1 MTGNTSKG
9 YMSIDDLIRRIR
21 KFHPEDN
28 MDLVRKAYAFAE
40 KAHAGQVRKSG
51 EPYFSHPCA
60 VAVILT
66 DLMLDGTTIAA
77 SLLHDCV
84 EDVEGVTLQT
94 IHDEFGQ
101 EVELLVDGVTKL
113 SKLNF
118 ASREEAQAET
128 LRKMFLAMAKD
139 IRVVLIKL
147 ADRLHNMRTLKF
159 QRPERQIPI
168 ARETLDIYAPLA
180 HRMGVYTIKWELED
194 LALRY
199 IDPDS
204 YYELVRLVGMKRE
217 EREKLIA
224 EVTMELGTKLRE
236 AGIKAEITGRPKH
249 FYSIYKKMK
258 SQNKTFDQINDLIA
272 IRVLV
277 TTQQDCYFVLGIAHT
292 LWPQVPGRFKDYIS
306 MPKPNMYQSLHTT
319 VVNHGRPFEV
329 QIRTFEMHRTAE
341 YGIAAHWRYK
351 EGRASEND
359 LDQRLAW
366 LRRILDWQGDV
377 RDSTEFGELAKVDLF
392 ADEVFV
398 FTPRGD
404 VISLPRGATPLDFAY
419 RIHTAVGNRCIGAKV
434 NGRIVPLASQLETG
448 DFVEVMTSSSSH
460 GPSRDWL
467 NIVKTSEAKAKIRAW
482 LKKEQREVNI
492 PLGHDMMEKQA
503 KSLGYTLNQLLK
515 GDAVD
520 IVLKR
525 FSAQTLDDLYAMVG
539 FGGLSCPQ
547 VINRLVDEYKKSSKA
562 EEAAA
567 AAAQELARIEEQP
580 SQKRQQQSS
589 SNGVIVKGE
598 SGMLVRF
605 ARCCS
610 PLPGDSIVG
619 YITRGR
625 GVSVHR
631 KDCVSLKDP
640 EMEKDRLIEV
650 EWENQG
656 ADASYE
662 ADLRII
668 SYNRTGLLAEISVM
682 LATQEVPVSTISG
695 HANKDSTYIF
705 NVSIII
711 KNTQQLNK
719 IIRDLQKWPDVIE
732 VSRVSG

>member
-1 MTGNTSKG
+1 MTGSDAKG
-9 YMSIDDLIRRIR
+9 YMSLDDLIRRIR
-21 KFHPEDN
+21 KFHPEDD
-28 MDLVRKAYAFAE
+28 MDVVRRAYAFAE
-40 KAHAGQVRKSG
+40 KAHANQKRKSG

-77 SLLHDCV
+77 GLLHDCV
-84 EDVEGVTLQT
+84 EDVEGVTLEV
-94 IHDEFGQ
+94 IRNAFGQ

-113 SKLNF
+113 NQLNF

-147 ADRLHNMRTLKF
+147 ADRLHNMRTLKY
-159 QRPERQIPI
+159 QKPERQIPI

-194 LALRY
+194 LSLRY
-199 IDPDS
+199 IDPEG

-217 EREKLIA
+217 ERERLIS
-224 EVTMELGTKLRE
+224 EVTQQLGAKLRE

-258 SQNKTFDQINDLIA
+258 SQNKTFDQTNDLIA

-277 TTQQDCYFVLGIAHT
+277 NSQQDCYFVLGVVHT
-292 LWPQVPGRFKDYIS
+292 MWPQVPGRFKDYIS
-306 MPKPNMYQSLHTT
+306 MPKQNMYQSLHTT
-319 VVNHGRPFEV
+319 VVNQGRPFEV
-329 QIRTFEMHRTAE
+329 QIRTFDMHRTAE

-351 EGRASEND
+351 EGRASESE
-359 LDQRLAW
+359 LDQKLSW
-366 LRRILDWQGDV
+366 LRRILDWQSDV
-377 RDSTEFGELAKVDLF
+377 RDPGEFGELAKVDLF

-404 VISLPRGATPLDFAY
+404 VITLPRGATPLDFAY
-419 RIHTAVGNRCIGAKV
+419 RIHSAVGNRCIGAKV

-448 DFVEVMTSSSSH
+448 DFVEVMTSSSSR

-482 LKKEQREVNI
+482 LKKEQREENI
-492 PLGHDMMEKQA
+492 PLGRDMMDKEA
-503 KSLGYTLNQLLK
+503 RRLGYSLSQLLR
-515 GDAVD
+515 GEAVD
-520 IVLKR
+520 VICKR
-525 FSAQTLDDLYAMVG
+525 FSAQTLDDVYAMVG
-539 FGGLSCPQ
+539 FGGLSCAQ
-547 VINRLVDEYKKSSKA
+547 VINRLVDEYKKSVKPDEAAPAVMQDIGKA
-562 EEAAA
+562 EE
-567 AAAQELARIEEQP
+567 QP
-580 SQKRQQQSS
+580 RKQPQSS

-605 ARCCS
+605 ARCCN
-610 PLPGDSIVG
+610 PLPGDKIIG

-631 KDCVSLKDP
+631 ADCVSLKDP
-640 EMEKDRLIEV
+640 DVEKDRLIEV
-650 EWENQG
+650 EWEAQG
-656 ADASYE
+656 ANASYE
-662 ADLRII
+662 AEIRII
-668 SYNRTGLLAEISVM
+668 TYNRTGLLAEISVL
-682 LATQEVPVSTISG
+682 LATQEVPVTTITG
-695 HANKDSTYIF
+695 HAYKDSTYIF
-705 NVSIII
+705 HVSIII
-711 KNTQQLNK
+711 KDTQQLNR

-732 VSRVSG
+732 VSRVSS

>member
-1 MTGNTSKG
+1 MTGSDAKG
-9 YMSIDDLIRRIR
+9 YMSLDDLIRRIR
-21 KFHPEDN
+21 KFHPEDD
-28 MDLVRKAYAFAE
+28 MDVVRRAYAFAE
-40 KAHAGQVRKSG
+40 KAHANQKRKSG

-77 SLLHDCV
+77 GLLHDCV
-84 EDVEGVTLQT
+84 EDVEGVTLEV
-94 IHDEFGQ
+94 IRNAFGQ

-113 SKLNF
+113 NQLNF

-147 ADRLHNMRTLKF
+147 ADRLHNMRTLKY
-159 QRPERQIPI
+159 QKPERQIPI

-194 LALRY
+194 LSLRY
-199 IDPDS
+199 IDPEG

-217 EREKLIA
+217 ERERLIS
-224 EVTMELGTKLRE
+224 EVTQQLGAKLRE

-277 TTQQDCYFVLGIAHT
+277 NSQQDCYFVLGVVHT
-292 LWPQVPGRFKDYIS
+292 MWPQVPGRFKDYIS
-306 MPKPNMYQSLHTT
+306 MPKQNMYQSLHTT
-319 VVNHGRPFEV
+319 VVNQGRPFEV
-329 QIRTFEMHRTAE
+329 QIRTFDMHRTAE

-351 EGRASEND
+351 EGRASESE
-359 LDQRLAW
+359 LDQKLSW
-366 LRRILDWQGDV
+366 LRRILDWQSDV
-377 RDSTEFGELAKVDLF
+377 RDPGEFGELAKVDLF

-404 VISLPRGATPLDFAY
+404 VITLPRGATPLDFAY
-419 RIHTAVGNRCIGAKV
+419 RIHSAVGNRCIGAKV

-448 DFVEVMTSSSSH
+448 DFVEVMTSSSSR

-482 LKKEQREVNI
+482 LKKEQREENI
-492 PLGHDMMEKQA
+492 PLGHDMMDKEA
-503 KSLGYTLNQLLK
+503 RRLGYSLSQLLR
-515 GDAVD
+515 GEAVD
-520 IVLKR
+520 VICKR
-525 FSAQTLDDLYAMVG
+525 FSAQTLDDVYAMVG
-539 FGGLSCPQ
+539 FGGLSCAQ
-547 VINRLVDEYKKSSKA
+547 VINRLVDEYKKSVKPDEAAPAVMQDIGKA
-562 EEAAA
+562 EE
-567 AAAQELARIEEQP
+567 QP
-580 SQKRQQQSS
+580 RKQPQSS

-605 ARCCS
+605 ARCCN
-610 PLPGDSIVG
+610 PLPGDKIIG

-631 KDCVSLKDP
+631 ADCVSLKDP
-640 EMEKDRLIEV
+640 DVEKDRLIEV
-650 EWENQG
+650 EWEAQG
-656 ADASYE
+656 ANASYE
-662 ADLRII
+662 AEIRII
-668 SYNRTGLLAEISVM
+668 TYNRTGLLAEISVL
-682 LATQEVPVSTISG
+682 LATQEVPVTTITG
-695 HANKDSTYIF
+695 HAYKDSTYIF
-705 NVSIII
+705 HVSIII
-711 KNTQQLNK
+711 KDTQQLNR

-732 VSRVSG
+732 VSRVSS